1 MKKIM
6 IAFAMISLIFAFCH
20 AETID
25 TSPYLGTWI
34 DKTEGR
40 APDFTIE
47 ILHIAADHQ
56 AYFIHQAFNRGAATY
71 SVKKAGIWQESAE
84 GVEVIFDEN
93 EFNNLSLICDVPGL
107 ITVIEKGT
115 GEKKYFTADAADMLS
130 KMAEEELSSISDES
144 TVESGVFVPGGYY
157 IVGVDI
163 PAGDY
168 SVRRID
174 ASYSQNFV
182 VYEAYNEESG
192 RYTRALV
199 NSILNNTCP
208 QLGKITLR
216 ENNIVWV
223 DEGVYFD
230 APIKLGF

>member
-20 AETID
+20 AESMNTA
-25 TSPYLGTWI
+25 PYLGTWI
-34 DKTEGR
+34 EKKEGR

-71 SVKKAGIWQESAE
+71 SVKKAGTWQESAE
-84 GVEVIFDEN
+84 GIDVIFDEN
-93 EFNNLSLICDVPGL
+93 KFNNLSLVYKVPGL
-107 ITVIEKGT
+107 ITVINKGT
-115 GEKKYFTADAADMLS
+115 GAKKYFSADASDMLS
-130 KMAEEELSSISDES
+130 KMAEEKLSAASDQPAA
-144 TVESGVFVPGGYY
+144 ESGVFVPGGYY
-157 IVGVDI
+157 VVGVDI

-168 SVRRID
+168 SVRRIGS
-174 ASYSQNFV
+174 SYSQNFV
-182 VYEAYNEESG
+182 VYEAFNEESG
-192 RYTRALV
+192 RYTRVLV
-199 NSILNNTCP
+199 NTILNNACP

-216 ENNIVWV
+216 DNNVVYV